1 MSFQLI
7 FDVLWTLK
15 GRKRRKSISK
25 FGDWWPMGGVAAGQQ
40 KKKNVEIFFLKLL
53 RPERVSLFKYSV
65 ETFI

>member
-25 FGDWWPMGGVAAGQQ
+25 FGDWWPMVGSLRVS
-40 KKKNVEIFFLKLL
+40 KKKEKMLKFVFELITT
-53 RPERVSLFKYSV
+53 REGVIV
-65 ETFI
+65 

>member
-25 FGDWWPMGGVAAGQQ
+25 FGDWWPMGGSLRVSK
-40 KKKNVEIFFLKLL
+40 KKKNVEIFFLN
-53 RPERVSLFKYSV
+53 
-65 ETFI
+65 